1 MRVAQEEKEDSFIL
15 PASSYSPRGHCA
27 APRRNFPAR
36 KSFYHLTT
44 KSGMSNQL
52 LQLFMALPKGPSSR
66 KDEVFNDA
74 GEKGTSEDEM
84 VEWQQ

>member
-1 MRVAQEEKEDSFIL
+1 MTCRGYSEASAIQWNKKTVRIAQEEKEDSFIL

-52 LQLFMALPKGPSSR
+52 LQLFVALPKGPS
-66 KDEVFNDA
+66 
-74 GEKGTSEDEM
+74 
-84 VEWQQ
+84 

>member
-1 MRVAQEEKEDSFIL
+1 MTCRGYSEASAIQWNKKTVRIAQEEKEDSFIL
-15 PASSYSPRGHCA
+15 PASSYSPSGHCA

-52 LQLFMALPKGPSSR
+52 LQLFVALPKGPS
-66 KDEVFNDA
+66 
-74 GEKGTSEDEM
+74 
-84 VEWQQ
+84 

>member
-1 MRVAQEEKEDSFIL
+1 
-15 PASSYSPRGHCA
+15 
-27 APRRNFPAR
+27 
-36 KSFYHLTT
+36 
-44 KSGMSNQL
+44 MSNQL